1 MHAEG
6 RTAAL
11 CHKLP
16 SGREK
21 GQSQSLEGSPTI
33 NGYFAASSA
42 FRSAGRSLLRA
53 IQPHGSIL
61 HARSSVRVGV
71 EYVVWA
77 PSMEGTMPKWLIT
90 TTSWVGAVLA
100 ALCAAALALVKFE
113 ITTSAGLYFFYGLL
127 VGLVATGI
135 GFLLG
140 WRTDWRVL
148 IIGVVVVLAIVA
160 AVLAYD
166 LDLFQIRLKHINPH
180 LSGGNL
186 AIAVCRFR

>member
-1 MHAEG
+1 
-6 RTAAL
+6 
-11 CHKLP
+11 
-16 SGREK
+16 
-21 GQSQSLEGSPTI
+21 
-33 NGYFAASSA
+33 
-42 FRSAGRSLLRA
+42 
-53 IQPHGSIL
+53 
-61 HARSSVRVGV
+61 
-71 EYVVWA
+71 
-77 PSMEGTMPKWLIT
+77 MPKWLIT

-166 LDLFQIRLKHINPH
+166 FGAVPDPTQTYQPPLVWRQPCDCS
-180 LSGGNL
+180 LSVPVMRSEAVDDSIL
-186 AIAVCRFR
+186 AFGSNVRQATS